1 MGIKDWFKGKGG
13 DEDMAKKQG
22 AQGKQTT
29 QAIQTA
35 DPTKARDICEGKREP
50 DAKGETKVETTTFT
64 LDDIKD
70 MPVAITVY
78 PGCIEGDR
86 VTYSLRGN
94 DRVVLAYGT
103 ALQIADYS
111 VGKEVTIKGDAVPN
125 QLQGAYKREISRKE
139 KEAIERIVDEM
150 LGTGEVAT
158 TARRAQDGRYGGFT
172 LVVNGHKV
180 TKDSVLNSYFKELTF
195 VMQGTVVA
203 KATKDAAKEDTAYE
217 TDYKTLRAGSKKDSK
232 NLAVLVGADGK
243 PVCKP
248 LDELTKD
255 DKPYQVNGQ
264 TVTLQDLEK
273 ERVRLYMAK
282 NAVSKPSK
290 DVTPTDEVVKKDN
303 KPVVAMGGVEL
314 VVSAIIIP
322 GMVGYTPA
330 MAARSSQI
338 YNK

>member
-1 MGIKDWFKGKGG
+1 
-13 DEDMAKKQG
+13 
-22 AQGKQTT
+22 
-29 QAIQTA
+29 
-35 DPTKARDICEGKREP
+35 
-50 DAKGETKVETTTFT
+50 
-64 LDDIKD
+64 
-70 MPVAITVY
+70 
-78 PGCIEGDR
+78 
-86 VTYSLRGN
+86 
-94 DRVVLAYGT
+94 RVVLAYGT